1 MTRRSV
7 RGRFPDCVPTLVDPG
22 TGVTLRAHG
31 EADLAAIVEQA
42 RDPESK
48 LWTTVP
54 TPPGGYS
61 LEDAREFALAAVP
74 AGWVSGTALSWA
86 VEALVD
92 GDRRFCGSIS
102 LRREENGTADVAFGL
117 HPAARGRSV
126 MSTALRL
133 LRDYAFDVCRLVA
146 LRWRSRVG
154 NWDARRVV
162 AAAGFRFDGT
172 VRKLMLHR
180 GQLVDTWWA
189 TITAADPRRAVPWL
203 DAPTLGTDRL
213 TLRQFRN
220 GDVAAI
226 VEACAD
232 PRTQHW
238 LASLPV
244 PYGAG
249 DARSF
254 LHAVRE
260 MSARC
265 LGMNW
270 CVADAT
276 SDRCV
281 GSISL
286 EGFGGYSRR
295 TEIGYWLH
303 PGVRGRGYMTEALT
317 LVTGYAESNRL
328 TDSILIRCAAT
339 NAASRHVAARA
350 GYQPIGVL
358 PRSEPLRD
366 GTVVDLVLYSRP

>member
-1 MTRRSV
+1 MTLPGSRRD
-7 RGRFPDCVPTLVDPG
+7 FPDCVPTLVDPAS
-22 TGVTLRAHG
+22 GVTLRAHS
-31 EADLAAIVEQA
+31 EADLDAIVEQA
-42 RDPESK
+42 RDPDSRR
-48 LWTTVP
+48 WTTVP

-61 LEDAREFALAAVP
+61 VEDAREFALARVP
-74 AGWVSGTALSWA
+74 AGWVLGTELGWA
-86 VEALVD
+86 VEAVLD
-92 GDRRFCGSIS
+92 GSRRFCGSIS
-102 LRREENGTADVAFGL
+102 LRLDENGTAEVAFGL

-126 MSTALRL
+126 MSAALRL
-133 LRDYAFDVCRLVA
+133 LRDYAFDVVGLEA

-154 NWDARRVV
+154 NWDSRRVA

-172 VRKLMLHR
+172 VRRLLMHR
-180 GQLVDTWWA
+180 GRLVDAWLA
-189 TITAADPRRAVPWL
+189 TITATDPRRAVPWL
-203 DAPTLGTDRL
+203 DAPVLGSDRL
-213 TLRQFRN
+213 TLRQFRDS
-220 GDVAAI
+220 DVPAI

-244 PYGAG
+244 PYGAD
-249 DARSF
+249 DARGF

-260 MSARC
+260 MGARC
-265 LGMNW
+265 AGMNW
-270 CVADAT
+270 CVAEAG

-303 PGVRGRGYMTEALT
+303 PGVRGRGYMTEAVT
-317 LVTGYAESNRL
+317 LVTGYAERNRL

-339 NAASRHVAARA
+339 NAASRHVAAMA
-350 GYQPIGVL
+350 GYHPVGVL

-366 GTVVDLVLYSRP
+366 GTVVDLVLYARP